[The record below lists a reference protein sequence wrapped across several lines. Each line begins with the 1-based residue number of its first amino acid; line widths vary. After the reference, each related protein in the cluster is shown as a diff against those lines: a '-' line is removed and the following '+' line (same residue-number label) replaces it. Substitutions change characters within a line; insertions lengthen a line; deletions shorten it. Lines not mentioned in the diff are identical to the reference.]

1 MIRMKRSKPIT
12 TGTRVQTRRATLR
25 FSDDKSAS
33 GVVLKPLAALNCDY
47 SGGVLQTL
55 PEWEYML
62 DENGERYNCN
72 IPNIL
77 EVGSLKVDKGS
88 QSFRNGYYLITQAG
102 SYLYY
107 MDDEAGFYSV
117 ATNRVR
123 VATFFVKMGDEP
135 RLAICTRKGFLLA
148 KLDGSYQTIIQENTL
163 SAGALFKH
171 RIFVAMRGGVVKYSA
186 PEDFTNFTETAD
198 GGGSI
203 AFPHCGGEIIAI
215 KTYEDALYI
224 FFKSGIMRL
233 TVGGDPSGFYA
244 ERLDYTGGDIF
255 VRTIC
260 VCQHAIYFLAR
271 GGLYRLK
278 GKRTERLDIE
288 ADFPSEENLLE
299 GCSVWKDRPMIRY
312 QKPDGEFQT
321 IVVAQDGKSAF
332 FMYGLETLGRGEDG
346 RVLFTDDLKYL
357 CQLTEKGEH
366 WFEGSFHADPT
377 DFGCIGRKRLERVR
391 FYGEGSFYFTIT
403 WNGRRVAKELEFL
416 NGVAELK
423 LNHAEY
429 GEQFKMTFILG
440 RATKITKVQVE
451 YKTFA

>member
-1 MIRMKRSKPIT
+1 MIRMKRSKPISA
-12 TGTRVQTRRATLR
+12 GTRVRSHRVTMR
-25 FSDDKSAS
+25 FTDDKSAS
-33 GVVLKPLAALNCDY
+33 GLVLKPLSALACDY
-47 SGGVLQTL
+47 SEGVLQTL

-62 DENGERYNCN
+62 DEKGNRYNCN

-88 QSFRNGYYLITQAG
+88 QSFKNAYYLITVAG

-107 MDDEAGFYSV
+107 MDDEGGFYSV

-123 VATFFVKMGDEP
+123 VSTFFVKVKDEP

-148 KLDGSYQTIIQENTL
+148 KLDGSYKTVIEEGTL

-186 PEDFTNFTETAD
+186 PEDFTNFNETAD

-203 AFPHCGGEIIAI
+203 AFPHCGGEIIAM

-271 GGLYRLK
+271 SGLYRLK
-278 GKRTERLDIE
+278 GKKTERLDIE

-312 QKPDGEFQT
+312 QKSDGEFQT
-321 IVVAQDGKSAF
+321 IVVGKDGKSAF
-332 FMYGLETLGRGEDG
+332 FMHGLETLGRGEDG

-357 CQLTEKGEH
+357 CQLTEKGDH
-366 WFEGSFHADPT
+366 WFEGRFHAEST
-377 DFGCIGRKRLERVR
+377 DFGWIGKKRLERML
-391 FYGEGSFYFTIT
+391 FYGEGSFGLVIT
-403 WNGRRVAKELEFL
+403 WNGRRMVKELEFV
-416 NGVAELK
+416 NGVAELT

-429 GEQFKMTFILG
+429 GEQFQMSFSLG
-440 RATKITKVQVE
+440 RATKITKVHVE
-451 YKTFA
+451 YKTLS